1 MSAEFVRYRTED
13 EIAVLTIDRPEAG
26 NALNA
31 AARQQLLAAFA
42 AMDADAGVRV
52 GVLTGAG
59 ERAFC
64 AGGDLRELSEDPEP
78 MRRFID
84 GLRLRKPLVAAVNGA
99 AYGAGFLLLQ
109 VCDLCVAATG
119 ARFAVPEVKLGRSLS
134 WAAGLPWLLPPRAVL
149 ELLLTGDP
157 IGAQRAY
164 ELGLVN
170 AVVSPGDLL
179 GDACALARRVAAGAP
194 LTALAAKQMV
204 RLSSAVHLREMAAE
218 LAALWQPVLGSAD
231 AQEGIEAFLA
241 RRSPRWAGR

>member
-1 MSAEFVRYRTED
+1 MSAELVRYRTED
-13 EIAVLTIDRPEAG
+13 DIAVLTINRPEAS

-31 AARQQLLAAFA
+31 ATREQLLAALA
-42 AMDADAGVRV
+42 AMDADAAVRV

-64 AGGDLRELSEDPEP
+64 AGGDLRELGEDPEP
-78 MRRFID
+78 MRRFVD
-84 GLRLRKPLVAAVNGA
+84 RLRVRKPLIAAVNGV

-109 VCDLCVAATG
+109 VCDLCVSSTG

-134 WAAGLPWLLPPRAVL
+134 WAAGLPWLLPPRAVM

-157 IGAQRAY
+157 IGAERAY

-170 AVVSPGDLL
+170 AVVPPGDLL
-179 GDACALARRVAAGAP
+179 GEACALARRVAAGAP

-204 RLSSAVHLREMAAE
+204 RLSSAVELRQMAAE
-218 LAALWQPVLGSAD
+218 LAALWQPVLDSAD
-231 AQEGIEAFLA
+231 AQEGIEAFQA
-241 RRSPRWAGR
+241 RRPARWSGR

>member
-1 MSAEFVRYRTED
+1 MSADLVRYRTED
-13 EIAVLTIDRPEAG
+13 DIAVLTIDRPEAS

-31 AARQQLLAAFA
+31 ATRAELLAALA

-59 ERAFC
+59 ARAFC

-84 GLRLRKPLVAAVNGA
+84 RLRPRKPLIAAVNGA

-109 VCDLCVAATG
+109 ACDLCVASTA
-119 ARFAVPEVKLGRSLS
+119 ARFAIPEVKLGRSLS
-134 WAAGLPWLLPPRAVL
+134 WAAAVPWWIPPRAAM

-157 IGAQRAY
+157 IGAGRAY

-170 AVVSPGDLL
+170 AVVPAADLL
-179 GDACALARRVAAGAP
+179 GEACSLARRVAAGAP
-194 LTALAAKQMV
+194 LTALAAKEMI
-204 RLSSAVHLREMAAE
+204 RLSSTVHLRQMATE
-218 LAALWQPVLGSAD
+218 LAALWQPVLDSAD

-241 RRSPRWAGR
+241 RRPPRWSGR